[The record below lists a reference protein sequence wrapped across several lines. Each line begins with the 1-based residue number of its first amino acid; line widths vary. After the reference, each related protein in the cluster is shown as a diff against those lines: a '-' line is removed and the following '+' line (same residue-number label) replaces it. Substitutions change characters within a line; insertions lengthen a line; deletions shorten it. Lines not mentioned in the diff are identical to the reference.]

1 MQVTELKKKGLE
13 REFKVTVPS
22 KDITDKLNGSLL
34 QISKDVEIEGFRKGK
49 APLNI
54 VKQRFGQNALN
65 QTLDE
70 LIKST
75 TNEVIK
81 KKNLRLAI
89 KPKVDVKNFG
99 EKKGLEYIMTL
110 ELIPDI
116 KVEDIKKIKLTKFIS
131 KIDEDDFKKTLET
144 FSKTQQNFEKKDGKK
159 IENGDGVLLN
169 LRPTYNNEIV
179 KEALIENKMT
189 VVGEKMIISEIEQK
203 ILGTKA
209 GDKLDFICK
218 FPLNFPDKDIAKK
231 DVRVEIDILEVRVPQ
246 KKVLDDNFA
255 KSMGAI
261 DLNDFKEKV
270 RKQMQGELDN
280 TSKMIM
286 KKDLIEQLDK
296 IHKINLPQGM
306 VKYEFDIIWNKFN
319 DDKTK
324 GIIDETDKNRKEEDL
339 KKEYRSIAERRV
351 KVGLILAKIGE
362 EQKISVSE
370 DDLKKEIEQE
380 ILRQP
385 DAKEQIIKFYSE
397 NSQAL
402 ASLKA
407 PIFEQ
412 KIVEYI
418 FHSINVD
425 NFDFFYTSLPKP
437 IFIYIRSSIKCIF
450 RT

>member
-13 REFKVTVPS
+13 REFKVTVPP

-34 QISKDVEIEGFRKGK
+34 QISKDVEIKGFRKGK

-99 EKKGLEYIMTL
+99 EEKGLEYIMTL
-110 ELIPDI
+110 ELIPNI

-218 FPLNFPDKDIAKK
+218 FPVNFPDKDIAEK

-261 DLNDFKEKV
+261 DLNDFKEKI
-270 RKQMQGELDN
+270 RKQMQGELDGV
-280 TSKMIM
+280 SKMIM

-296 IHKINLPQGM
+296 THKINLPQGM

-362 EQKISVSE
+362 DQKISVSE

-418 FHSINVD
+418 LEN
-425 NFDFFYTSLPKP
+425 
-437 IFIYIRSSIKCIF
+437 IKIENKEISKKELLKK
-450 RT
+450 

>member
-218 FPLNFPDKDIAKK
+218 FPVNFPDKDIAEK

-280 TSKMIM
+280 MSKMIM

-319 DDKTK
+319 DDKKK

-362 EQKISVSE
+362 DQKISVSE
-370 DDLKKEIEQE
+370 DDLKKAIEQE

-418 FHSINVD
+418 LEN
-425 NFDFFYTSLPKP
+425 
-437 IFIYIRSSIKCIF
+437 IKIENKEISKKELLKK
-450 RT
+450 

>member
-13 REFKVTVPS
+13 REFKIIIRS
-22 KDITDKLNGSLL
+22 KDVTDKLNDNLL

-54 VKQRFGQNALN
+54 VKQRFGQNALS

-75 TNEVIK
+75 TNEVIR
-81 KKNLRLAI
+81 KNNLKLAI

-99 EKKGLEYIMTL
+99 EEKGLEYIMSL
-110 ELIPDI
+110 ELLPNI
-116 KVEDIKKIKLTKFIS
+116 KVKDIKKIKLTKFIS
-131 KIDEDDFKKTLET
+131 KVDENEYKKTLET
-144 FSKTQQNFEKKDGKK
+144 FLQTQQNFEKKDEKK
-159 IENGDGVLLN
+159 VENGDGVLLN
-169 LRPTYNNEIV
+169 LKPTYNNEIV
-179 KEALIENKMT
+179 KEALIENKMSI
-189 VVGEKMIISEIEQK
+189 VGNKMMIPEIEQK

-209 GDKLDFICK
+209 GDKLDFFCK
-218 FPLNFPDKDIAKK
+218 FPRNFPNKDIAEK
-231 DVRVEIDILEVRVPQ
+231 DIKVEIDVLEVRIPQ

-255 KSMGAI
+255 KTMGAV
-261 DLNDFKEKV
+261 DLNDFKEKLK
-270 RKQMQGELDN
+270 KQMQGELDN
-280 TSKMIM
+280 VSKMVI
-286 KKDLIEQLDK
+286 KKDLIGELDK

-306 VKYEFDIIWNKFN
+306 VNYEFDNIWKQYN
-319 DDKTK
+319 DGKSK
-324 GIIDETDKNRKEEDL
+324 GIIDESDKNKKEEEL

-362 EQKISVSE
+362 DNKISVSE
-370 DDLKKEIEQE
+370 DDLKKAIEEE

-385 DAKEQIIKFYSE
+385 DAKDQIIKFYSE

-412 KIVEYI
+412 KIVSYI
-418 FHSINVD
+418 LEN
-425 NFDFFYTSLPKP
+425 
-437 IFIYIRSSIKCIF
+437 IKFEEKEIS
-450 RT
+450 REELLKK

>member
-13 REFKVTVPS
+13 REFKVTVPP

-34 QISKDVEIEGFRKGK
+34 QISKDVEIKGFRKGK

-99 EKKGLEYIMTL
+99 EEKGLEYIMTL
-110 ELIPDI
+110 ELIPNI

-218 FPLNFPDKDIAKK
+218 FPVNFPDKDIAEK

-246 KKVLDDNFA
+246 KKSLDDNFA

-261 DLNDFKEKV
+261 DLNDFKEKI
-270 RKQMQGELDN
+270 RKQMQGELDGV
-280 TSKMIM
+280 SKMIM

-296 IHKINLPQGM
+296 THKINLPQGM

-362 EQKISVSE
+362 DQKISVSE

-418 FHSINVD
+418 LEN
-425 NFDFFYTSLPKP
+425 
-437 IFIYIRSSIKCIF
+437 IKIENKEISKKELLKK
-450 RT
+450 

>member
-99 EKKGLEYIMTL
+99 EEKGLEYIMTL

-218 FPLNFPDKDIAKK
+218 FPVNFPDKDIAEK

-261 DLNDFKEKV
+261 DLNYFKEKI
-270 RKQMQGELDN
+270 RKQMQGELDGI
-280 TSKMIM
+280 SKMIM

-362 EQKISVSE
+362 DQKISVSE
-370 DDLKKEIEQE
+370 DDLKKAIEQE

-418 FHSINVD
+418 LEN
-425 NFDFFYTSLPKP
+425 
-437 IFIYIRSSIKCIF
+437 IKIENKEISKKELLKK
-450 RT
+450 

>member
-34 QISKDVEIEGFRKGK
+34 QISKDVEIKGFRKGK

-99 EKKGLEYIMTL
+99 EEKGLEYIMTL

-189 VVGEKMIISEIEQK
+189 VVGEKMIISEIEKK

-218 FPLNFPDKDIAKK
+218 FPVNFPDKDIAEK

-261 DLNDFKEKV
+261 DLNDFKEKI
-270 RKQMQGELDN
+270 RKQMQGELDGV
-280 TSKMIM
+280 SKMIM

-296 IHKINLPQGM
+296 THKINLPQGM

-324 GIIDETDKNRKEEDL
+324 GVIDETDKNRKEEDL

-362 EQKISVSE
+362 DQKISVSE

-418 FHSINVD
+418 LEN
-425 NFDFFYTSLPKP
+425 
-437 IFIYIRSSIKCIF
+437 IKIENKEISKKELLKK
-450 RT
+450 

>member
-13 REFKVTVPS
+13 REFKIIISS
-22 KDITDKLNGSLL
+22 KDVADKLNGSLL
-34 QISKDVEIEGFRKGK
+34 QISKDVEIKGFRKGK

-54 VKQRFGQNALN
+54 VKQRFGQDALR

-75 TNEVIK
+75 TNEVIR
-81 KKNLRLAI
+81 KNNLKLAI

-99 EKKGLEYIMTL
+99 EEKGLEYVMTL
-110 ELIPDI
+110 ELIPNF
-116 KVEDIKKIKLTKFIS
+116 KVEDIKKIKLSKFIS
-131 KIDEDDFKKTLET
+131 KVDEEEYKKTLDT
-144 FSKTQQNFEKKDGKK
+144 FLQTQQNFEKKDGKK
-159 IENGDGVLLN
+159 VENGDGVLLN

-189 VVGEKMIISEIEQK
+189 IVGNKMIIPEIENK
-203 ILGTKA
+203 ILSTKA
-209 GDKLDFICK
+209 GDKLDFVCK
-218 FPLNFPDKDIAKK
+218 FPNNFPDKNIAEK
-231 DVRVEIDILEVRVPQ
+231 DVRVKIDILEVRVPQ

-255 KSMGAI
+255 KTMGAKDI
-261 DLNDFKEKV
+261 NDFKKNV
-270 RKQMQGELDN
+270 KKQMQGELDN
-280 TSKMIM
+280 VSKIVL
-286 KKDLIEQLDK
+286 KKDLIGELDK

-306 VKYEFDIIWNKFN
+306 VNYEFDNIWKKFN
-319 DDKTK
+319 EDKSK
-324 GIIDETDKNRKEEDL
+324 GIMDETDKNKKEEEL

-362 EQKISVSE
+362 DNKISVND
-370 DDLKKEIEQE
+370 DDLKKVIEEE

-385 DAKEQIIKFYSE
+385 DAKDQIIKFYSE

-412 KIVEYI
+412 KIVNYI
-418 FHSINVD
+418 LEN
-425 NFDFFYTSLPKP
+425 
-437 IFIYIRSSIKCIF
+437 IKFEEKEIS
-450 RT
+450 RKELLKK